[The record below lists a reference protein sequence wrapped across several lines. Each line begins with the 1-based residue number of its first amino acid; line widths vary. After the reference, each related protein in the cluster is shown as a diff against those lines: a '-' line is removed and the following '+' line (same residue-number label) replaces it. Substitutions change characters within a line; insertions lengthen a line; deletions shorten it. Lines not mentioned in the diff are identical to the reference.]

1 MKYKADMGPPA
12 TAPQKSALSSC
23 FLACLT
29 CAHGAAELHRAETLA
44 RHRQRRIVGTQMPGW
59 TRWLPPT
66 RCWAWR
72 PEHQD
77 ERADGRWWLRA
88 PCHPGSDYVVE
99 ACGVAATLCSRRS
112 QCARSGAVRTTSRAA
127 TTADACP
134 PRRDRLTHRAS
145 TGVDHVIVGNPSAGT
160 PFEVLHG
167 QGWCGHIPWLKA

>member
-23 FLACLT
+23 FLACGHAPMEPLNCT
-29 CAHGAAELHRAETLA
+29 VQKQWPGIANAELWGPRC
-44 RHRQRRIVGTQMPGW
+44 PGW
-59 TRWLPPT
+59 TRWLPPP